1 METTGTAVST
11 TRLPSLTGMRIIAAG
26 MIFFFHAQ
34 FEHVFADPAAQD
46 VYAAILGQGGPTG
59 VGFFFILSGFVLTWS
74 ARAGD
79 TPGRFWRRRLFKVY
93 PNHFVTFLVAALL
106 LTWLVTPPQA
116 GPALLNLFL
125 LQAWTPNL
133 SVMLSVNSVSW
144 SLSCEAAFYL
154 LFPFLLTRI
163 NRIRPERLW
172 WLAGGLLALM
182 WAVPTVVA
190 RLPLPTGGPSIPWHN
205 VSQWEF
211 WLAYTAPPVRA
222 LDFVLGMVMARIV
235 LSGKWIG
242 LRLGPAFAL
251 LVVGFLAAGVV
262 PVVYRMVAV
271 TAIPMALVI
280 PAAAMADVRGT
291 RSLLRLPAMV
301 WLGDISFAFYLWHRL
316 VLRFGHMAVG
326 AKRQWDTLP
335 ALGMLLAALAVTIAL
350 SWLLYRFVE
359 VPAMR
364 RWSKPRRR
372 PAGAV
377 APEAVAA
384 PEDTVVSPRP
394 APSALPLPPPEG

>member
-1 METTGTAVST
+1 MDNTGTAPPV

-74 ARAGD
+74 ARADD
-79 TPGRFWRRRLFKVY
+79 TPRRFWRRRFFKVY
-93 PNHFVTFLVAALL
+93 PNHFFTFLVAALL
-106 LTWLVTPPQA
+106 LTWLVTPPQV

-125 LQAWTPNL
+125 LQAWTPDL
-133 SVMLSVNSVSW
+133 SVSLSVNSVAW

-154 LFPFLLTRI
+154 LFPFLLRRI

-172 WLAGGLLALM
+172 WWAGGLLALM

-190 RLPLPTGGPSIPWHN
+190 RLPLPTDGPSIPWHN
-205 VSQWEF
+205 VSQWVF

-251 LVVGFLAAGVV
+251 LVVGFLAAAVV
-262 PVVYRMVAV
+262 PVIYRMVAI

-280 PAAAMADVRGT
+280 PAAAMADVKGT
-291 RSLLRLPAMV
+291 KSLLRHPVMM

-326 AKRQWDTLP
+326 AERQWDTLP
-335 ALGMLLAALAVTIAL
+335 ALGMLLVALAVTIAL

-359 VPAMR
+359 VPVMR

-377 APEAVAA
+377 ASEPVAA
-384 PEDTVVSPRP
+384 PVDAVIPPQRT
-394 APSALPLPPPEG
+394 PSGLPVPPTE

>member
-1 METTGTAVST
+1 MDRLDTAVPT

-34 FEHVFADPAAQD
+34 FEHVFTDPAAQD

-74 ARAGD
+74 ARADD
-79 TPGRFWRRRLFKVY
+79 TPGRFWRRRFFKVY
-93 PNHFVTFLVAALL
+93 PNHFVTFLAAALL
-106 LTWLVTPPQA
+106 LTWLATPPQP
-116 GPALLNLFL
+116 GPALLNLSL
-125 LQAWTPNL
+125 LQAWTPDL

-172 WLAGGLLALM
+172 WWAGGLLALM
-182 WAVPTVVA
+182 WLVPTVVA
-190 RLPLPTGGPSIPWHN
+190 RLPLPTSGPHIPWHD
-205 VSQWEF
+205 VSQWQF

-222 LDFVLGMVMARIV
+222 LDFVLGMVMARVV

-242 LRLGPAFAL
+242 LPLGPAFAL
-251 LVVGFLAAGVV
+251 LVAGFLAADLV
-262 PVVYRMVAV
+262 PVIYRMVAV

-280 PAAAMADVRGT
+280 PAAAVADVRGG
-291 RSLLRLPAMV
+291 RSLLRSPVMV

-316 VLRFGHMAVG
+316 VLRFGHVLVG
-326 AKRQWDTLP
+326 TGRQWATLP
-335 ALGMLLAALAVTIAL
+335 AIAMLLAALAVTIAL
-350 SWLLYRFVE
+350 SWLLYRLVE

-364 RWSKPRRR
+364 RWSRPRRR
-372 PAGAV
+372 AAAV
-377 APEAVAA
+377 APQAVAA
-384 PEDTVVSPRP
+384 SAEALVSPKP
-394 APSALPLPPPEG
+394 APVALPLESPEG